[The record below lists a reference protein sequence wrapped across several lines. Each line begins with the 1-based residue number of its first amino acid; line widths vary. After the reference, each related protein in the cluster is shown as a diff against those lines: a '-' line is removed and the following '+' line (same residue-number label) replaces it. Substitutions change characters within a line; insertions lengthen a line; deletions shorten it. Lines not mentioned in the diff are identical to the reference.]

1 MLLAPRVV
9 FCYNISIGCHVA
21 CHVTAHTE
29 RKWNVKKF
37 KKIYLKIINWPPTL
51 PICAVLSLAAVLYS
65 GFTTYDIAKTMTPG
79 ARHYIK
85 TEPIR
90 PDGVMIEIPTGQ
102 EEWENSDTQTGEDTY
117 ASTDVLLQ
125 IPEALPEQTTK
136 EEYQTALPELP
147 STELPTTKPP
157 AQTTKPQTS
166 VTEKPPSQ
174 TTKPQ
179 SKPTSGWSV
188 TYAQAKSMVRADSAY
203 DYEDLYWLSRIISAE
218 AKGESF
224 TGQIGV
230 GTVVLN
236 RVRSREFP
244 NTIKGVVFDRKYG
257 TQFTPVAN
265 GSIYDTPTKSAVVAA
280 KMCLDGYVLSD
291 SVLYFVNP
299 SIATSSWIQNN
310 RKYAF
315 RVGNHEFYH

>member
-1 MLLAPRVV
+1 M
-9 FCYNISIGCHVA
+9 
-21 CHVTAHTE
+21 
-29 RKWNVKKF
+29 KKF

-51 PICAVLSLAAVLYS
+51 PICAVLSLTAVLYS
-65 GFTTYDIAKTMTPG
+65 GLTTYDMTRTMTPS
-79 ARHYIK
+79 ARHYIQ

-90 PDGVMIEIPTGQ
+90 PDGVMIEIPTER
-102 EEWENSDTQTGEDTY
+102 EEWEDFDTQPEQDTLFT
-117 ASTDVLLQ
+117 TDVLLQ
-125 IPEALPEQTTK
+125 IPEESPEQTTK

-147 STELPTTKPP
+147 STESITTKPP
-157 AQTTKPQTS
+157 SQATRPQTS
-166 VTEKPPSQ
+166 VTEKPPAQ

-188 TYAQAKSMVRADSAY
+188 TYAQAKDMVRADSAY

-224 TGQIGV
+224 TGQIAV